1 MAMTRIRKRRLQMM
15 LAGIFV
21 LAIVSGLILYAL
33 RQNISLFYTPSQ
45 LTATPVSPG
54 QVIRLGGMVVR
65 GSVVRLKSNL
75 EVQFKLTD
83 YKSTILVEF
92 SGILPDLFREGQGI
106 VAIGQVVDARHFRAS
121 EVLAKHDEKYMP
133 PGILERKK

>member
-1 MAMTRIRKRRLQMM
+1 MAMNRIRKRRLQMM

-65 GSVVRLKSNL
+65 GSVGRLKSN
-75 EVQFKLTD
+75 
-83 YKSTILVEF
+83 
-92 SGILPDLFREGQGI
+92 
-106 VAIGQVVDARHFRAS
+106 
-121 EVLAKHDEKYMP
+121 
-133 PGILERKK
+133 